1 MYRYTEHDRAFI
13 EARVEEFRDQTRR
26 YLAGELPDDEYK
38 QLRLRNGLYVQRHAP
53 MLRVA
58 IPYGLL
64 SSEQMRMLAHVSR
77 TYDRGYGHITTRQNM
92 QFNWPALESVPDIL
106 AELATVE
113 MHAIQTSGNCI
124 RNTTTD
130 PLAGA
135 VGDEIADP
143 RPWCELIRQWSTL
156 HPEFNWLP
164 RKFKIAVTGASSDR
178 AAVQVHDIGLR
189 LVRNEADETGFEVLV
204 GGGLGRTPF
213 IGQLIREFLPTKDLL
228 TYLAAILR
236 VYNLEGRRDN
246 LYKARIKILVN
257 ALGIDAFRARV
268 ESEWEASRHVDDTF
282 TQADIE
288 RLQGFFPAAP
298 TLGGRSIDQAAGHD
312 ADQASHQAAGQA
324 ARKAVDQA
332 VRQGAQQPD
341 QAFSNPLFN
350 QWYKANTREHK
361 DAGRRIVYV
370 SLKAPG
376 QPAGDITDKQMD
388 IVADLAE
395 RFSLGEIR
403 TTHEQNLVL
412 AHVPVDALFELW
424 NALKDA
430 ALATPNIGHLSDMI
444 VCPGLDFCSLANAGT
459 LTIYDQIY
467 AHFDDLDYMHE
478 LGDIAI
484 KISGCMNAC
493 GHHHV
498 GDIGV
503 LGVEKAGEEWY
514 QLTIG
519 GHAGDKAAIGRRLG
533 KAIPKPDVAR
543 AVGKLLDTYVA
554 HRETGESF
562 HDAVE
567 RLGVEPF
574 KETVYASAA

>member
-1 MYRYTEHDRAFI
+1 MYRYTEHDRTFL
-13 EARVEEFRDQTRR
+13 EARVEEFRDQLAR
-26 YLAGELPDDEYK
+26 YRAGAIGEDEFK

-58 IPYGLL
+58 IPYGML
-64 SSEQMRMLAHVSR
+64 SSGQLRTLASVAR
-77 TYDRGYGHITTRQNM
+77 KYDRGYGHVTTRQNM
-92 QFNWPALESVPDIL
+92 QFNWPALDDVPDIL
-106 AELATVE
+106 AELATVD

-124 RNTTTD
+124 RNTTSD

-135 VGDEIADP
+135 TGDEIEDP

-164 RKFKIAVTGASSDR
+164 RKFKIAVTGAESDR

-189 LVRNEADETGFEVLV
+189 LVRDTGGALGFEVFV

-213 IGQLIREFLPTKDLL
+213 IGKTLREFLPAADLL

-257 ALGIDAFRARV
+257 AMGIDAFRERV
-268 ESEWEASRHVDDTF
+268 EADWNVSRDFDDTF
-282 TQADIE
+282 DTATIDALRAAFPPAPPLAGGAGGGVGGAPGLAADGRIVPE
-288 RLQGFFPAAP
+288 R
-298 TLGGRSIDQAAGHD
+298 TLSD
-312 ADQASHQAAGQA
+312 
-324 ARKAVDQA
+324 
-332 VRQGAQQPD
+332 
-341 QAFSNPLFN
+341 PLFN
-350 QWYKANTREHK
+350 QWYRANTRDHK
-361 DAGRRIVYV
+361 DPARRIVYV

-376 QPAGDITDKQMD
+376 RPAGDITALQMD
-388 IVADLAE
+388 AVADLAE
-395 RFSLGEIR
+395 RHSLGEVR

-412 AHVPVDALFELW
+412 AHVPVDELFELW
-424 NALKDA
+424 RALRPLG
-430 ALATPNIGHLSDMI
+430 LATPNIGHLSDMI

-459 LTIYDQIY
+459 LAIYDQIY
-467 AHFDDLDYMHE
+467 TRFDDLDYLHE
-478 LGDIAI
+478 LGDVSI

-503 LGVEKAGEEWY
+503 LGVEKNGEEWY

-519 GHAGDKAAIGRRLG
+519 GHAGDAAALGRRLG
-533 KAIPKPDVAR
+533 KAIPKQDVAT
-543 AVGKLLDTYVA
+543 AIGHLLDAYVA
-554 HRETGESF
+554 NREPGESF
-562 HDAVE
+562 HDAVD

-574 KETVYASAA
+574 KETVYATAA